1 MKNQGVPKL
10 FGFAQLDFAGT
21 LSLADGRYLER
32 DEDGE
37 QVLVVRT
44 LGSPPQPHRRRRR
57 AKGVEPEPAAAPL
70 PVARVTAI
78 RAYAPFAGEAEAQRW
93 LEQATEAEETADE
106 IVADAVGLLNRALH
120 AQWVAAAEPHSA
132 ELTPERAVAVRIGF
146 GAGEEVAEGRFTA
159 AREVDVW
166 ATGASRRRRREE
178 GMRPQERVAAVLG
191 GRERFEVCET
201 LLLRARADLDAGRR
215 REAALQLRI
224 GLEALLAEL
233 GDTRGDAGH
242 AEDLATLRENRREAV
257 EAADAALA
265 GELSPQRLE
274 QVGELLA
281 LCERVLRRR
290 RVLRG

>member
-1 MKNQGVPKL
+1 MPKL
-10 FGFAQLDFAGT
+10 FGFAQLDFAGA
-21 LSLADGRYLER
+21 LPLADGRYLQR
-32 DEDGE
+32 ADGE
-37 QVLVVRT
+37 ERVLVTRT

-57 AKGVEPEPAAAPL
+57 AKGVEPEPAAAALPL
-70 PVARVTAI
+70 SRVTAI
-78 RAYAPFAGEAEAQRW
+78 RAFAPFADEEEARRW
-93 LEQATEAEETADE
+93 LEQASEAEETADE
-106 IVADAVGLLNRALH
+106 IVADAIALLNQALH

-146 GAGEEVAEGRFTA
+146 GAGEEVAEGRFSE

-178 GMRPQERVAAVLG
+178 GMQPQERVAAVLG
-191 GRERFEVCET
+191 GRERFGVCET

-233 GDTRGDAGH
+233 GETNGGEDH
-242 AEDLATLRENRREAV
+242 AADLATLGENRREAG
-257 EAADAALA
+257 EAANQALA
-265 GELSPQRLE
+265 GELSPERLA
-274 QVGELLA
+274 QVEELLA

-290 RVLRG
+290 RLLRG

>member
-1 MKNQGVPKL
+1 VPKL
-10 FGFAQLDFAGT
+10 FGFVQLDFAGT

-32 DEDGE
+32 DDEEE

-44 LGSPPQPHRRRRR
+44 LGSLPQPHRRRRR
-57 AKGVEPEPAAAPL
+57 AKGVEPEPAAALPL
-70 PVARVTAI
+70 ARATAI
-78 RAYAPFAGEAEAQRW
+78 RAFAPFADEEAAERW
-93 LEQATEAEETADE
+93 LDEATEAEETADQ
-106 IVADAVGLLNRALH
+106 IVADAVALLNRALH
-120 AQWVAAAEPHSA
+120 AQWVAAAAPHSS

-146 GAGEEVAEGRFTA
+146 GAGEEVADGRFTA

-191 GRERFEVCET
+191 GRERFDVCET

-233 GDTRGDAGH
+233 GETQGGEDH
-242 AEDLATLRENRREAV
+242 AEDLETLRENRREAG
-257 EAADAALA
+257 EAANAAL
-265 GELSPQRLE
+265 
-274 QVGELLA
+274 VGELPPERLA
-281 LCERVLRRR
+281 QVEELLAICERLLRRR